1 MTSDAEHRAE
11 LARALGHRFTRWD
24 LLECSLRHRSWC
36 AEHGVAES
44 NERLEFLG
52 DSVLGLVMTARL
64 YEAMPTLPEG
74 QLAQRRAA
82 LVNSRTLAE
91 VARSI
96 DLGRHMLL
104 GRGESATGGAG
115 KASILADAL
124 EAVFAAVYLDG
135 GIDAATTVILSLM
148 APWIDPVVSGVGVG
162 DSKSQLQ
169 EWAARHEQVPE
180 YQLDESGPDHDKRFT
195 ATVAVGDL
203 AAGAGAGRSKK
214 EAEQAAAAA
223 ALAALADPPLGC
235 APHDVADPLLGDP
248 SDSEA
253 GSSPTIIHEAMP

>member
-1 MTSDAEHRAE
+1 VDPLAE
-11 LARALGHRFTRWD
+11 LEAALGHRFTRWE

-96 DLGRHMLL
+96 DLGRHVRL
-104 GRGESATGGAG
+104 GRGETATGGAD
-115 KASILADAL
+115 KASILADGL
-124 EAVFAAVYLDG
+124 EAVFAAVFLDG
-135 GIDAATTVILSLM
+135 GIEAATAVILSLM

-162 DSKSQLQ
+162 DSKSHLQ
-169 EWAARHEQVPE
+169 EWAARFEHVPE
-180 YQLDESGPDHDKRFT
+180 YGHDESGPDHDKRFT
-195 ATVAVGDL
+195 ATVVVGGL
-203 AAGAGAGRSKK
+203 ARGEGAGRSKK

-223 ALAALADPPLGC
+223 ALA
-235 APHDVADPLLGDP
+235 DVAGPGDP
-248 SDSEA
+248 SDPEA
-253 GSSPTIIHEAMP
+253 GSLPAAIEEAAP

>member
-1 MTSDAEHRAE
+1 MHANAE
-11 LARALGHRFTRWD
+11 LAMALGHPFTRWE
-24 LLECSLRHRSWC
+24 LLDTSLRHRSWC

-64 YEAMPTLPEG
+64 YDALPSLAEG

-96 DLGRHMLL
+96 GLGAHIRL
-104 GRGESATGGAG
+104 GRGESATGGAE
-115 KASILADAL
+115 KASILADGL

-135 GIDAATTVILSLM
+135 GIDAAGDVILRLM
-148 APWIDPVVSGVGVG
+148 APWIDSVVSGVGVG
-162 DSKSQLQ
+162 DSKSHLQ
-169 EWAARHEQVPE
+169 EWAARYDHVPE
-180 YQLDESGPDHDKRFT
+180 YQLDESGPDHDKRFS
-195 ATVAVGDL
+195 AVVVVGDL
-203 AAGAGAGRSKK
+203 VTGAGAGRSKK

-223 ALAALADPPLGC
+223 ALADRLDASGRADQT
-235 APHDVADPLLGDP
+235 DRTVLGDP

-253 GSSPTIIHEAMP
+253 GSLPAASEEAAP